1 MKTLLTTLKY
11 ATERREEVRA
21 IIDETNNV
29 YALSRAFE
37 YFMSAVWYARRNN
50 NTNQM
55 MLDAIDPAHS
65 EKTHSAQWLNDLVR
79 HARELEKVA
88 SRHNITIDFNDLLT
102 NDEYDN
108 IDSIEYWST
117 SSLSC

>member
-1 MKTLLTTLKY
+1 MKTLLTTLKH

-37 YFMSAVWYARRNN
+37 SFMSAVWYARHNN

-65 EKTHSAQWLNDLVR
+65 EKMLDDRLKDLAR
-79 HARELEKVA
+79 YARELVEVA